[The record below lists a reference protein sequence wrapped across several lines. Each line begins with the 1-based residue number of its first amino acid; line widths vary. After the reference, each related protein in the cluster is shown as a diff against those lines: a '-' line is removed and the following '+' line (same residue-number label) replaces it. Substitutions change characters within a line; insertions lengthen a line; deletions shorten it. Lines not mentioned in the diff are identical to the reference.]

1 MTALRPKAVYAAAAQ
16 SLRDSLKSRTC
27 PKTVNS
33 LIRLRGHR
41 PHIQP
46 SAATLTASRFGY
58 SGQELAKH
66 RAGVERGVRLS
77 PRHLLQ
83 KTAWVEGLQ
92 L

>member
-1 MTALRPKAVYAAAAQ
+1 M
-16 SLRDSLKSRTC
+16 
-27 PKTVNS
+27 
-33 LIRLRGHR
+33 
-41 PHIQP
+41 
-46 SAATLTASRFGY
+46 TASRFGY

-77 PRHLLQ
+77 PRHLIQ